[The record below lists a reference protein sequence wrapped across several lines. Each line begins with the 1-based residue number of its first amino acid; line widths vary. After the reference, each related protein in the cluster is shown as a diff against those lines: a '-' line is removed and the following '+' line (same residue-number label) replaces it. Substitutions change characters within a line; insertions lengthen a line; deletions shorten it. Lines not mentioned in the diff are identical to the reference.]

1 MKKQDKYH
9 HGGLKN
15 KLIEDLLKAVKEN
28 TLEKF
33 SIRESARLIGVSA
46 AAPYNHFKDKQDL
59 IYSALNF
66 SRNEFLEFLETDLA
80 NAENN
85 IKKLIL
91 IGKNYLLYAN
101 LNPEVFNFIFSNR
114 NQNRN
119 ENNFYVK
126 INDIFL
132 KVIDESLDVSIFS
145 TRVSLNTAVNA
156 AWSMVHGIACLISD
170 RAIDD
175 NEIKDYIEGKL
186 FDELS
191 AVWAVGVS
199 KPPKYK

>member
-15 KLIEDLLKAVKEN
+15 KLIDDLLLAVKEN
-28 TLEKF
+28 TLESF

-59 IYSALNF
+59 IYNALNY
-66 SRNEFLEFLETDLA
+66 SRNEFLEFLITDLDKF
-80 NAENN
+80 ENN
-85 IKKLIL
+85 LNKLVL
-91 IGKNYLLYAN
+91 IGKNYLLYAD
-101 LNPEVFNFIFSNR
+101 LNPEIFNFIFSNI
-114 NQNRN
+114 NKH
-119 ENNFYVK
+119 ENNFYIK

-132 KVIDESLDVSIFS
+132 EIINQNVDEKIIR
-145 TRVSLNTAVNA
+145 TRVSLKTAANA
-156 AWSMVHGIACLISD
+156 AWSLVHGIACLISN
-170 RAIDD
+170 RAINDD
-175 NEIKDYIEGKL
+175 QIKGYIDGKL

-191 AVWAVGVS
+191 AIWAVGVS